1 MTSASS
7 YRKHSVRDGGWG
19 RGGWATKLRGQ
30 KARPDP
36 ALPPDWSHFGL
47 DQTDA
52 DGRTCCRR
60 DQSEPARRPST
71 ALLVP
76 PHTQQGCG
84 YTATRMAHRDV
95 GTWVKG
101 GLLLHRRPPTRLLK
115 YCFERGNSQIFRVP
129 YPLVGSEKS
138 LVGRSMRSLFSNRGR
153 PRGISA
159 ACYFLYHFSTPAP

>member
-1 MTSASS
+1 M
-7 YRKHSVRDGGWG
+7 VDPN
-19 RGGWATKLRGQ
+19 LRI
-30 KARPDP
+30 DP